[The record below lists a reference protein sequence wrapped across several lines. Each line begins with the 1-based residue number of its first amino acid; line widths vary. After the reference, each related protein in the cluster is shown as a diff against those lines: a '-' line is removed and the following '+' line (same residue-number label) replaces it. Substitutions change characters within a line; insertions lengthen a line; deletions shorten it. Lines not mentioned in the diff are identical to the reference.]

1 MAIPNVFKIINLNNI
16 KNYYYISEIGE
27 VYSTYSNKILIND
40 VRQHERHFW
49 NCLYGVASQE
59 QIKRILDGHKVTIS
73 DTIYQIVEPE
83 KS

>member
-1 MAIPNVFKIINLNNI
+1 MI
-16 KNYYYISEIGE
+16 Y
-27 VYSTYSNKILIND
+27 LINN

-49 NCLYGVASQE
+49 NCLYGVATQE